1 MLEFRILESPLNT
14 RRGTPARHRAIFG
27 WLQHRR
33 CRGPLLICWINSN
46 CLTRNT
52 IRMPLILPKWQRI
65 HSSQPSG
72 WRGKEWNSFQL
83 CSRLKHNREGI
94 IEQLKLEGTSRILK
108 LQKEGKKK
116 KKLFIYTNSL
126 PIQSLSHAANVFNEK
141 MISSRLQLFFSPIH
155 LVEIAKMELI

>member
-27 WLQHRR
+27 WLQDRR

-94 IEQLKLEGTSRILK
+94 IEQLRLEGTSRILK

-116 KKLFIYTNSL
+116 KTIFSSYTLTAFQYS
-126 PIQSLSHAANVFNEK
+126 PSHMLLMFLMRKWSAPDY
-141 MISSRLQLFFSPIH
+141 SFFFPPYI
-155 LVEIAKMELI
+155 

>member
-27 WLQHRR
+27 WLQDRR

-94 IEQLKLEGTSRILK
+94 IEQLRLEGTSRILK

-116 KKLFIYTNSL
+116 KSSSYTLTAFQYS
-126 PIQSLSHAANVFNEK
+126 PSHMLLMFLMGKWSAPDY
-141 MISSRLQLFFSPIH
+141 SFFFPPYI
-155 LVEIAKMELI
+155 